1 MSVDRL
7 RAWCRKKMTKDNMI
21 VLALLGILIM
31 VIALPTGKKED
42 GAVTESGQLD
52 TESAIMSTENE
63 EAVLGQEELLERKL
77 EEFLS
82 CMEGAGRVKVM
93 ITFASTQEQVVE
105 KDIPSASAQTSENDA
120 AGGSRLV
127 ASQDLD
133 EETVYTTDRL
143 GNQVPYVKKTLAARV
158 EGVTVLAQ
166 GGGSAVVQKNITD
179 VIEALFGIE
188 AHKIKVAKM
197 VTAEERTSGTVP

>member
-1 MSVDRL
+1 MNAEKL
-7 RAWCRKKMTKDNMI
+7 RAWCKKKMTKDNMI

-31 VIALPTGKKED
+31 VIALPVEKKERD
-42 GAVTESGQLD
+42 VSTESGQSD
-52 TESAIMSTENE
+52 IESAMMAADEN
-63 EAVLGQEELLERKL
+63 VSGSSQEELLERRL

-82 CMEGAGRVKVM
+82 CMEGAGEVKVM

-105 KDIPSASAQTSENDA
+105 KDIPSASSQTAENDA
-120 AGGSRLV
+120 AGGSRSV
-127 ASQDLD
+127 SSQELD
-133 EETVYTTDRL
+133 EGTVYTTDSL
-143 GNQVPYVKKTLAARV
+143 GNQIPYVKKTLAAKV

-197 VTAEERTSGTVP
+197 VTAQ

>member
-1 MSVDRL
+1 MNAEKL
-7 RAWCRKKMTKDNMI
+7 RAWYKKKLTKENMI

-31 VIALPTGKKED
+31 VIALPVEKKERD
-42 GAVTESGQLD
+42 VSTESGQSD
-52 TESAIMSTENE
+52 AESVMMAADEKEPGSSQ
-63 EAVLGQEELLERKL
+63 EALLERRL
-77 EEFLS
+77 EEFLA
-82 CMEGAGRVKVM
+82 CMDGVGEVKVM

-105 KDIPSASAQTSENDA
+105 KDIPSAISQTDENDA
-120 AGGSRLV
+120 AGGSRSIS
-127 ASQDLD
+127 SQDLD
-133 EETVYTTDRL
+133 EGTVYTTDSQ
-143 GNQVPYVKKTLAARV
+143 GNQVPYVKKTLAAQV

-197 VTAEERTSGTVP
+197 VTAQ